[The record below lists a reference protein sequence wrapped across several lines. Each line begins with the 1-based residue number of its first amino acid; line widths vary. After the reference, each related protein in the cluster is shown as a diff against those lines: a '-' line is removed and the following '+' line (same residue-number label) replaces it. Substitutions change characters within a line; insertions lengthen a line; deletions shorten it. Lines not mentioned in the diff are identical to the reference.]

1 MRRDHRG
8 SSVTMGGAAVL
19 RKNKRFAM
27 SIAVGAL
34 LLAACTS
41 NGDNNTPTSVSTGT
55 SPQQGGT
62 LKLADANDV
71 VTLDNSQAVSTVD
84 YSLTA
89 GALYEGLYHVDES
102 GNLVAA
108 LAEDLPTISKDS
120 LTYTIT
126 IRSDAMFAGPGFTPR
141 AVTAQDAAY
150 GMQRALDPNTKPAPS
165 WGGGYLYPLQGAS
178 EFASGKADSLSGIKI
193 VDASTLQITLTQPTS
208 TFIYDLTIATSW
220 PVPEEAVKTAGDK
233 FGDSPVGAGPFFL
246 DQWNKGESMVLKA
259 NPGYV
264 DPGFPYL
271 DELDLSLNV
280 DPNTQVLQLQNGTID
295 APAEPFFLPQA
306 AIQQLAQ
313 DDSISMTPTT
323 GPTVY
328 YWALNNEGILKNPD
342 LRKAIAMAINRDVI
356 KQFGSEA
363 RPWTQIYS
371 SVTKQSDP
379 NLEAIPYDTTEAQA
393 VLEQAGYNG
402 ETIKVIY
409 DATDPF
415 ASAMS
420 TALQQDLK
428 GIGVTVQISGLQ
440 QAAYFGDNGYNNPR
454 NYDMLPTYWRQDYPD
469 GQDYISTNFVCAQ
482 VPPPGLNVARYCNKE
497 VDSMLAESDALPF
510 GPDRDQILR
519 QIQQTVISDAAG
531 VGTMQVDWPAI
542 STQRVGALIT
552 IPTYAP
558 FDWKSCWVK
567 AS

>member
-1 MRRDHRG
+1 MLRG
-8 SSVTMGGAAVL
+8 N
-19 RKNKRFAM
+19 RRFAI
-27 SIAVGAL
+27 SIAISAL
-34 LLAACTS
+34 VLAGCSS
-41 NGDNNTPTSVSTGT
+41 NDDVSTTTTTASTPT

-71 VTLDNSQAVSTVD
+71 VTLDNSQAVSTID
-84 YSLTA
+84 YAMTA
-89 GALYEGLYHVDES
+89 GALYEGLYHVDEH

-108 LAEDLPTISKDS
+108 LADDMPTVSKDG

-126 IRSDAMFAGPGFTPR
+126 IRPDAMFAGPGFTPR

-150 GMQRALDPNTKPAPS
+150 GMQRALDPSTKPAPS
-165 WGGGYLYPLQGAS
+165 WGGGYLYPIEGAS
-178 EFASGKADSLSGIKI
+178 EFASGKAGSVSGIKV
-193 VDASTLQITLTQPTS
+193 VDPSSLQITLTQPTS

-220 PVPEEAVKTAGDK
+220 PVPEEAVRKAGDA
-233 FGDSPVGAGPFFL
+233 FGDSPVGAGPFYL
-246 DQWNKGESMVLKA
+246 DQWNKGQSMVLKA

-264 DPGFPYL
+264 DPTFPYL

-280 DPNTQVLQLQNGTID
+280 DPNTQVLELQNGTID

-306 AIQQLAQ
+306 AIQQLSQ
-313 DDSISMTPTT
+313 DDSITMTPTS

-328 YWALNNEGILKNPD
+328 YWALNNEGILKNAD
-342 LRKAIAMAINRDVI
+342 LREAVAMAINRDVT
-356 KQFGSEA
+356 KQFGTEA

-379 NLEAIPYDTTEAQA
+379 NLEAIPYDATQAQA
-393 VLEQAGYNG
+393 MLKQAGYTG

-420 TALQQDLK
+420 TSLQQDLEA
-428 GIGVTVQISGLQ
+428 IGMNVQINGLQ
-440 QAAYFGDNGYNNPR
+440 QAAYFGDDGYNNPKS
-454 NYDMLPTYWRQDYPD
+454 YDMLPTYWRQDYPD
-469 GQDYISTNFVCAQ
+469 GQDYISTNFVCPQ

-497 VDSMLAESDALPF
+497 VDSLLAKSDALPF
-510 GPDRDQILR
+510 GSGRDEILQHVQQI
-519 QIQQTVISDAAG
+519 VVGDAAG

-542 STQRVGALIT
+542 STQRVGALVT

-558 FDWKSCWVK
+558 FDWKSCWVV

>member
-1 MRRDHRG
+1 MLRRNKPLVV
-8 SSVTMGGAAVL
+8 SLAV
-19 RKNKRFAM
+19 
-27 SIAVGAL
+27 VAL
-34 LLAACTS
+34 ALAACTS
-41 NGDNNTPTSVSTGT
+41 DGGDTNPTPSESEAT
-55 SPQQGGT
+55 SPQRGGT
-62 LKLADANDV
+62 MTLGDANDV
-71 VTLDNSQAVSTVD
+71 VTLDNSQAVSTID

-89 GALYEGLYHVDES
+89 GALYEGLYHVDSS
-102 GNLVAA
+102 GSLVAA
-108 LAEDLPTISKDS
+108 LADGMPTVSEDGLS
-120 LTYTIT
+120 YTIK
-126 IRSDAMFAGPGFTPR
+126 IRPDAMFAGPGFTPR

-150 GMQRALDPNTKPAPS
+150 GMERALNPETKPAPS
-165 WGGGYLYPLQGAS
+165 WGGGYLYPIEGAP
-178 EFASGKADSLSGIKI
+178 EFASGKAASVSGIEV
-193 VDASTLQITLTQPTS
+193 VDPSTLQITLSQPTS

-220 PVPEEAVKTAGDK
+220 PVPEEAVKSAGER

-246 DQWNKGESMVLKA
+246 DQWNKGESLVLKR

-264 DPGFPYL
+264 DPAFPYL
-271 DELDLSLNV
+271 DEIDVSLNV
-280 DPNTQVLQLQNGTID
+280 DPNTQVLQLENGTID

-306 AIQQLAQ
+306 AIQQLSQ
-313 DDSISMTPTT
+313 NSSITMTPTT

-328 YWALNNEGILKNPD
+328 YWALNNEGILED
-342 LRKAIAMAINRDVI
+342 ATLRKAVAMAINRDVT
-356 KQFGSEA
+356 KQFGTEA

-379 NLEAIPYDTTEAQA
+379 NLQAIPYDTTQAQSM
-393 VLEQAGYNG
+393 LKQAGYEG
-402 ETIKVIY
+402 EPIKVIY

-420 TALQQDLK
+420 TSLQQDLEA
-428 GIGVTVQISGLQ
+428 IGMSVQITGLQ
-440 QAAYFGDNGYNNPR
+440 QAAYFGDDGYNNPK

-497 VDSMLAESDALPF
+497 VDSLLAKSDAMPF
-510 GPDRDQILR
+510 GSERDQIL
-519 QIQQTVISDAAG
+519 QQVQEIVVSDAAG

-542 STQRVGALIT
+542 STERVGALVT

>member
-1 MRRDHRG
+1 M
-8 SSVTMGGAAVL
+8 L
-19 RKNKRFAM
+19 RMNRWFAI
-27 SIAVGAL
+27 SIAIATLVLG
-34 LLAACTS
+34 ACTS
-41 NGDNNTPTSVSTGT
+41 NGDESTPTATTESTAG
-55 SPQQGGT
+55 PQQGGT

-71 VTLDNSQAVSTVD
+71 VTLDNSQAVSTID

-89 GALYEGLYHVDES
+89 GALYEGLYHVDQS
-102 GNLVAA
+102 GDLVAA
-108 LAEDLPTISKDS
+108 IADDLPTISKDG
-120 LTYTIT
+120 LTYTIA
-126 IRSDAMFAGPGFTPR
+126 IRPDAMFAGPGFTPR

-150 GMQRALDPNTKPAPS
+150 GMERALDPNTKPGPS
-165 WGGGYLYPLQGAS
+165 WGGGYLFPIEGAS
-178 EFASGKADSLSGIKI
+178 EFASGEANSVSGIKV
-193 VDASTLQITLTQPTS
+193 VDPSTLQITLTQPTS
-208 TFIYDLTIATSW
+208 TFIYGLTIATSW
-220 PVPEEAVKTAGDK
+220 PVPEEAVQDAGEK
-233 FGDSPVGAGPFFL
+233 FGDSPVGAGPFYL

-264 DPGFPYL
+264 DPAFPYL
-271 DELDLSLNV
+271 DQLDLSLNV
-280 DPNTQVLQLQNGTID
+280 DPNTQVLQLEDGTID

-313 DDSISMTPTT
+313 DDSITMTPTT

-328 YWALNNEGILKNPD
+328 YWALNTEGILKDAD
-342 LRKAIAMAINRDVI
+342 LRKAVAMAINRDVT
-356 KQFGSEA
+356 KQFGTEA
-363 RPWTQIYS
+363 EPWTQIYS

-379 NLEAIPYDTTEAQA
+379 NLEAIPYDTAQA
-393 VLEQAGYNG
+393 QAMLEQAGYNG

-420 TALQQDLK
+420 TSLQQDLK
-428 GIGVTVQISGLQ
+428 AIGMNVEIKGLQ
-440 QAAYFGDNGYNNPR
+440 QAAYFGDAGYNDPK

-482 VPPPGLNVARYCNKE
+482 VAPPGLNVARYCNE
-497 VDSMLAESDALPF
+497 QVDSMLAKSDALDF
-510 GPDRDQILR
+510 GAERDQILQ
-519 QIQQTVISDAAG
+519 QIQQTVVGDAAG
-531 VGTMQVDWPAI
+531 VGTMQVNWPAI
-542 STQRVGALIT
+542 STQRVGALVT

>member
-1 MRRDHRG
+1 M
-8 SSVTMGGAAVL
+8 
-19 RKNKRFAM
+19 
-27 SIAVGAL
+27 
-34 LLAACTS
+34 
-41 NGDNNTPTSVSTGT
+41 
-55 SPQQGGT
+55 T
-62 LKLADANDV
+62 LGDANDV
-71 VTLDNSQAVSTVD
+71 VTLDNSQAVSTID

-89 GALYEGLYHVDES
+89 GALYEGLYHVDSS
-102 GNLVAA
+102 GSLVAA
-108 LAEDLPTISKDS
+108 LADGMPTVSEDGLS
-120 LTYTIT
+120 YTIK
-126 IRSDAMFAGPGFTPR
+126 IRPDAMFAGPGFTPR

-150 GMQRALDPNTKPAPS
+150 GMERALDPETKPAPS
-165 WGGGYLYPLQGAS
+165 WGGGYLYPIEGAP
-178 EFASGKADSLSGIKI
+178 EFASGKAASVSGIEV
-193 VDASTLQITLTQPTS
+193 VDPSTLQITLSQPTS

-220 PVPEEAVKTAGDK
+220 PVPEEAVKSAGEK

-246 DQWNKGESMVLKA
+246 DEWNKGESLVLKR

-264 DPGFPYL
+264 DPAFPYL
-271 DELDLSLNV
+271 DEIDVSLNV
-280 DPNTQVLQLQNGTID
+280 DPNTQVLQLENGTID

-306 AIQQLAQ
+306 AIQQLSQ
-313 DDSISMTPTT
+313 NPSITMTPTT

-328 YWALNNEGILKNPD
+328 YWALNNEGILED
-342 LRKAIAMAINRDVI
+342 ATLRKAVAMAINRDVT
-356 KQFGSEA
+356 KQFGTEA

-379 NLEAIPYDTTEAQA
+379 NLQAIPYDTTQAQSM
-393 VLEQAGYNG
+393 LKQAGYEG
-402 ETIKVIY
+402 EPIKVIY

-420 TALQQDLK
+420 TSLQQDLEA
-428 GIGVTVQISGLQ
+428 IGMSVQITGLQ
-440 QAAYFGDNGYNNPR
+440 QAAYFGDDGYNNPK

-497 VDSMLAESDALPF
+497 VDSLLAKSDAMPF
-510 GPDRDQILR
+510 GSERDQIL
-519 QIQQTVISDAAG
+519 QQVQEIVVSDAAG

-542 STQRVGALIT
+542 STERVGALVT

>member
-1 MRRDHRG
+1 L
-8 SSVTMGGAAVL
+8 AI
-19 RKNKRFAM
+19 
-27 SIAVGAL
+27 SIAVASLVLG
-34 LLAACTS
+34 ACTS
-41 NGDNNTPTSVSTGT
+41 SGDESTPTATTGLT
-55 SPQQGGT
+55 ATGPQQGGT

-71 VTLDNSQAVSTVD
+71 VTLDNSQAVSTID

-89 GALYEGLYHVDES
+89 GALYEGLYHVDQS

-108 LAEDLPTISKDS
+108 LADDMPIISKDG

-126 IRSDAMFAGPGFTPR
+126 IRPDAMFAGPGFTPR
-141 AVTAQDAAY
+141 AVTAEDAAY
-150 GMQRALDPNTKPAPS
+150 GMERALDPNTKPGPS
-165 WGGGYLYPLQGAS
+165 WGGGYLYPIEGAS
-178 EFASGKADSLSGIKI
+178 DFASGEANSVSGIKV
-193 VDASTLQITLTQPTS
+193 VDPSTLQITLTQPTS

-220 PVPEEAVKTAGDK
+220 PVPEEAVKDAGEK
-233 FGDSPVGAGPFFL
+233 FGDSPVGAGPFYL

-264 DPGFPYL
+264 DPAFPYL

-280 DPNTQVLQLQNGTID
+280 DPNTQVLQLQDGTID

-313 DDSISMTPTT
+313 DDSITMTPTT

-328 YWALNNEGILKNPD
+328 YWALNNEGILKDAD
-342 LRKAIAMAINRDVI
+342 LRKAVAMAINRDVT
-356 KQFGSEA
+356 KQFGTEA
-363 RPWTQIYS
+363 EPWTQIYS

-379 NLEAIPYDTTEAQA
+379 NLEAIPYDTTQA
-393 VLEQAGYNG
+393 KAMLEQAGYNG

-420 TALQQDLK
+420 TSLQQDLK
-428 GIGVTVQISGLQ
+428 AIGMNVEIKGLQ
-440 QAAYFGDNGYNNPR
+440 QAAYFGDAGYNDPA

-482 VPPPGLNVARYCNKE
+482 VAPPGLNVARYCSKQ
-497 VDSMLAESDALPF
+497 VDSMLAKSDALDF
-510 GPDRDQILR
+510 GSERDRLLQ
-519 QIQQTVISDAAG
+519 QIQQIVVGDAAG
-531 VGTMQVDWPAI
+531 VGTMQVNWPAI
-542 STQRVGALIT
+542 STQRVGALVT

-567 AS
+567 AT

>member
-1 MRRDHRG
+1 M
-8 SSVTMGGAAVL
+8 L
-19 RKNKRFAM
+19 RMNRWFAI
-27 SIAVGAL
+27 SIAIATLVLG
-34 LLAACTS
+34 ACTS
-41 NGDNNTPTSVSTGT
+41 NGDESTPTATTESTAG
-55 SPQQGGT
+55 PQQGGT

-71 VTLDNSQAVSTVD
+71 VTLDNSQAVSTID

-89 GALYEGLYHVDES
+89 GALYEGLYHVDQS
-102 GNLVAA
+102 GDLVAA
-108 LAEDLPTISKDS
+108 IADDLPTISKDG
-120 LTYTIT
+120 LTYTIA
-126 IRSDAMFAGPGFTPR
+126 IRPDAMFAGPGFTPR

-150 GMQRALDPNTKPAPS
+150 GMERALDPNTKPGPS
-165 WGGGYLYPLQGAS
+165 WGGGYLFPIEGAS
-178 EFASGKADSLSGIKI
+178 EFASGEANSVSGIKV
-193 VDASTLQITLTQPTS
+193 VDPSTLQITLTQPTS
-208 TFIYDLTIATSW
+208 TFIYGLTIATSW
-220 PVPEEAVKTAGDK
+220 PVPEEAVQDAGEK
-233 FGDSPVGAGPFFL
+233 FGDSPVGAGPFYL

-264 DPGFPYL
+264 DPAFPYL
-271 DELDLSLNV
+271 DQLDLSLNV
-280 DPNTQVLQLQNGTID
+280 DPNTQVLQLEDGTID

-313 DDSISMTPTT
+313 DDSITMTPTT

-328 YWALNNEGILKNPD
+328 YWALNTEGILKDAD
-342 LRKAIAMAINRDVI
+342 LRKAVAMAINRDVT
-356 KQFGSEA
+356 KQFGTEA
-363 RPWTQIYS
+363 EPWTQIYS

-379 NLEAIPYDTTEAQA
+379 NLEAIPYDTAQA
-393 VLEQAGYNG
+393 QAMLERAGYNG

-420 TALQQDLK
+420 TSLQQDLK
-428 GIGVTVQISGLQ
+428 AIGMNVEIEGLQ
-440 QAAYFGDNGYNNPR
+440 QAAYFGDAGYNDPK

-482 VPPPGLNVARYCNKE
+482 VAPPGLNVARYCNE
-497 VDSMLAESDALPF
+497 QVDSMLAKSDALDF
-510 GPDRDQILR
+510 GAERDQILQ
-519 QIQQTVISDAAG
+519 QIQQTVVGDAAG
-531 VGTMQVDWPAI
+531 VGTMQVNWPAI
-542 STQRVGALIT
+542 STQRVGALVT

>member
-1 MRRDHRG
+1 M
-8 SSVTMGGAAVL
+8 L
-19 RKNKRFAM
+19 RMNRRFAI
-27 SIAVGAL
+27 SIAIATVV
-34 LLAACTS
+34 LAACTS
-41 NGDNNTPTSVSTGT
+41 NGDESTTTTTTTASTAT

-71 VTLDNSQAVSTVD
+71 VTLDNSQAVSTID
-84 YSLTA
+84 YELTA
-89 GALYEGLYHVDES
+89 GALYEGLYHVDE
-102 GNLVAA
+102 GGDLVAA
-108 LAEDLPTISKDS
+108 LAADMPTVSQDG
-120 LTYTIT
+120 LTYTIA
-126 IRSDAMFAGPGFTPR
+126 IRPDAMFAGPGFTPR

-150 GMQRALDPNTKPAPS
+150 GMERALDPNTKPGPS
-165 WGGGYLYPLQGAS
+165 WGGGYLYPIEGAS
-178 EFASGKADSLSGIKI
+178 EFASGKADSVSGIKV
-193 VDASTLQITLTQPTS
+193 VDPSTLQITLTQPTS

-220 PVPEEAVKTAGDK
+220 PVPEEAVKDAGEA

-264 DPGFPYL
+264 DPTFPYL
-271 DELDLSLNV
+271 DELDISLNV
-280 DPNTQVLQLQNGTID
+280 DPNTQVLQLQDGTID
-295 APAEPFFLPQA
+295 AVAEPFFLPQA
-306 AIQQLAQ
+306 AIQQLSQ
-313 DDSISMTPTT
+313 DDSIVMTPTT

-328 YWALNNEGILKNPD
+328 YWALNNQGILKNAD
-342 LRKAIAMAINRDVI
+342 LRKAIAMAINRDVT

-379 NLEAIPYDTTEAQA
+379 NLEAIPYDTTQAEAMLAQ
-393 VLEQAGYNG
+393 VGYNG

-420 TALQQDLK
+420 TSLKQDLEA
-428 GIGVTVQISGLQ
+428 IGMSVEIKGLQ
-440 QAAYFGDNGYNNPR
+440 QAAYFGEGGYTDPT

-482 VPPPGLNVARYCNKE
+482 VPPPYGLNVARYCNEE
-497 VDSMLAESDALPF
+497 VDSMLADSDALPF
-510 GPDRDQILR
+510 GSERDQILQ
-519 QIQQTVISDAAG
+519 QIQQTIVSDAAG
-531 VGTMQVDWPAI
+531 VGVMQVDWPAI
-542 STQRVGALIT
+542 STQRVGALVT

>member
-1 MRRDHRG
+1 M
-8 SSVTMGGAAVL
+8 L
-19 RKNKRFAM
+19 RKNSRFAI
-27 SIAVGAL
+27 SITIAAL
-34 LLAACTS
+34 ALAACTS
-41 NGDNNTPTSVSTGT
+41 NGDGSSQTTTPTETG
-55 SPQQGGT
+55 PQRGGT

-71 VTLDNSQAVSTVD
+71 VTLDNSQAVSTID
-84 YSLTA
+84 YMLTA
-89 GALYEGLYHVDES
+89 GAVYEGLYHVDQN
-102 GNLVAA
+102 GDLVAA
-108 LAEDLPTISKDS
+108 IAEDMPTISADG

-126 IRSDAMFAGPGFTPR
+126 IRPDAMFAGPGFTPR

-150 GMQRALDPNTKPAPS
+150 GMERALDPNTKPAPS
-165 WGGGYLYPLQGAS
+165 WGGGYLYPIEGAA
-178 EFASGKADSLSGIKI
+178 EFASGKATSVSGITV
-193 VDASTLQITLTQPTS
+193 VDPSTLQITLSQPTS

-220 PVPEEAVKTAGDK
+220 PAPKEAVKGGDT
-233 FGDSPVGAGPFFL
+233 FGDSPVGAGPFYL
-246 DQWNKGESMVLKA
+246 DHWNKGQSMVLKA

-264 DPGFPYL
+264 DPTFPYL

-280 DPNTQVLQLQNGTID
+280 DPNTQVLQLQNWTID
-295 APAEPFFLPQA
+295 VPAEPFFLPQA

-313 DDSISMTPTT
+313 DDSITMTPTT

-328 YWALNNEGILKNPD
+328 YWALNNEGILKNAD
-342 LRKAIAMAINRDVI
+342 LRKAVAMAINRDVT
-356 KQFGSEA
+356 KQFGTEV

-371 SVTKQSDP
+371 SVTKQSDE
-379 NLEAIPYDTTEAQA
+379 NLEAIPYDRTAAKDALTA
-393 VLEQAGYNG
+393 AGYNG
-402 ETIKVIY
+402 ETIRVIY

-420 TALQQDLK
+420 TSAQQELK
-428 GIGVTVQISGLQ
+428 AIGVNVEIKGLQ
-440 QAAYFGDNGYNNPR
+440 QAAYFGDAGYNDPK

-497 VDSMLAESDALPF
+497 LDSMLAQSDALPF
-510 GPDRDQILR
+510 GSERDQILQ
-519 QIQQTVISDAAG
+519 QIQQTVVSDAAG

-542 STQRVGALIT
+542 STQRVGALVT
-552 IPTYAP
+552 IPSYAP

>member
-1 MRRDHRG
+1 
-8 SSVTMGGAAVL
+8 VIL
-19 RKNKRFAM
+19 
-27 SIAVGAL
+27 IAVAML
-34 LLAACTS
+34 ALAACTS
-41 NGDNNTPTSVSTGT
+41 NKSGSSQTTTPTTTG
-55 SPQQGGT
+55 PQRGGV

-71 VTLDNSQAVSTVD
+71 VTLDNSQAVSTID
-84 YSLTA
+84 YELTA
-89 GALYEGLYHVDES
+89 GALYEGLYHVDQN

-108 LAEDLPTISKDS
+108 LAQDLPTISKDG
-120 LTYTIT
+120 LTYTVT
-126 IRSDAMFAGPGFTPR
+126 IRPDAMFAGPGFTPR
-141 AVTAQDAAY
+141 AVTAEDAAF
-150 GMQRALDPNTKPAPS
+150 GMERALDPNTKPAPS
-165 WGGGYLYPLQGAS
+165 WGGGYLYPIKGAA
-178 EFASGKADSLSGIKI
+178 EFASGKANSVSGIKV
-193 VDASTLQITLTQPTS
+193 VDPSTLEITLTQPTS

-220 PVPEEAVKTAGDK
+220 PVPKEAVGAGAA
-233 FGDSPVGAGPFFL
+233 FGDSPVGAGPFYL
-246 DQWNKGESMVLKA
+246 DQWNKGQSMVLKA

-264 DPGFPYL
+264 DPVFPYL

-295 APAEPFFLPQA
+295 VPAEPFFLPQA

-313 DDSISMTPTT
+313 DNSISMTPTT

-328 YWALNNEGILKNPD
+328 YWALNNEGILKNAD
-342 LRKAIAMAINRDVI
+342 LRKAVAMVINRDVT
-356 KQFGSEA
+356 KQFGTEA

-379 NLEAIPYDTTEAQA
+379 NVQAIPYAPSQA
-393 VLEQAGYNG
+393 KTLLTQAGYNG
-402 ETIKVIY
+402 ETIRVIY

-420 TALQQDLK
+420 TSVQQELK
-428 GIGVTVQISGLQ
+428 AIGVNVEIKGLQ
-440 QAAYFGDNGYNNPR
+440 QAAYFGDAGYNNPK
-454 NYDMLPTYWRQDYPD
+454 NYDMLPTYWREDYPD

-482 VPPPGLNVARYCNKE
+482 VAPPGLNVARYCNTE
-497 VDSMLAESDALPF
+497 LDSMLARSDALPF
-510 GPDRDQILR
+510 GSTRDKILQ

-542 STQRVGALIT
+542 STQRVGALVT

-567 AS
+567 PG

>member
-1 MRRDHRG
+1 MLRRNRW
-8 SSVTMGGAAVL
+8 
-19 RKNKRFAM
+19 FAI
-27 SIAVGAL
+27 SIAIATLVLG
-34 LLAACTS
+34 ACTS
-41 NGDNNTPTSVSTGT
+41 NGDESTPTATTGSTAG
-55 SPQQGGT
+55 PQQGGT

-71 VTLDNSQAVSTVD
+71 VTLDNSQAVSTID

-89 GALYEGLYHVDES
+89 GALYEGLYHVDQS
-102 GNLVAA
+102 GDLVAA
-108 LAEDLPTISKDS
+108 IADDLPTISKDG
-120 LTYTIT
+120 LTYTIA
-126 IRSDAMFAGPGFTPR
+126 IRPDAMFAGPGFTPR

-150 GMQRALDPNTKPAPS
+150 GMERALDPNTKPGPS
-165 WGGGYLYPLQGAS
+165 WGGGYLFPIEGAS
-178 EFASGKADSLSGIKI
+178 EFASGEANSVSGIKV
-193 VDASTLQITLTQPTS
+193 VDPSTLQITLTQPTS
-208 TFIYDLTIATSW
+208 TFIYGLTIATSW
-220 PVPEEAVKTAGDK
+220 PVPEEAVQDAGEK
-233 FGDSPVGAGPFFL
+233 FGESPVGAGPFYL

-264 DPGFPYL
+264 DPAFPYL
-271 DELDLSLNV
+271 DQLDLSLNV
-280 DPNTQVLQLQNGTID
+280 DPNTQVLQLEDGTID

-313 DDSISMTPTT
+313 DDSITMTPTT

-328 YWALNNEGILKNPD
+328 YWALNNEGILKDAD
-342 LRKAIAMAINRDVI
+342 LRKAVAMAINRDVT
-356 KQFGSEA
+356 KQFGTEA
-363 RPWTQIYS
+363 EPWTQIYS

-379 NLEAIPYDTTEAQA
+379 NLEAIPYDTAQA
-393 VLEQAGYNG
+393 QAMLERAGYNG

-420 TALQQDLK
+420 TSLQQDLK
-428 GIGVTVQISGLQ
+428 AIGMNVEIKGLQ
-440 QAAYFGDNGYNNPR
+440 QAAYFGDAGYNDPK

-482 VPPPGLNVARYCNKE
+482 VAPPGLNVARYCNE
-497 VDSMLAESDALPF
+497 QVDSMLAKSDALDF
-510 GPDRDQILR
+510 GAERDQILQ
-519 QIQQTVISDAAG
+519 QIQQTVVGDAAG
-531 VGTMQVDWPAI
+531 VGTMQVNWPAI
-542 STQRVGALIT
+542 STQRVGALVT

>member
-1 MRRDHRG
+1 MLRG
-8 SSVTMGGAAVL
+8 NRTFAITVAIAALV
-19 RKNKRFAM
+19 
-27 SIAVGAL
+27 
-34 LLAACTS
+34 LAACTS
-41 NGDNNTPTSVSTGT
+41 NNDEATPTATTSTAT
-55 SPQQGGT
+55 APQQGGT

-71 VTLDNSQAVSTVD
+71 VTLDNSQAVSTID

-89 GALYEGLYHVDES
+89 GALYEGLYHVDE
-102 GNLVAA
+102 GGDLVAA
-108 LAEDLPTISKDS
+108 LAEDMPSVSSDG

-126 IRSDAMFAGPGFTPR
+126 IRPDAMFAGPGFTPR

-150 GMQRALDPNTKPAPS
+150 GMERALDPETKPGPS
-165 WGGGYLYPLQGAS
+165 WGGGYLYPIEGAS
-178 EFASGKADSLSGIKI
+178 EFAGGKAKSVSGIE
-193 VDASTLQITLTQPTS
+193 VADDSTLKITLTQPTS

-220 PVPEEAVKTAGDK
+220 PVPEEAVKAAGEK
-233 FGDSPVGAGPFFL
+233 FGQSPVGAGPFYL

-264 DPGFPYL
+264 DPTFPYL
-271 DELDLSLNV
+271 DELDLALNV
-280 DPNTQVLQLQNGTID
+280 DPNTQVLQLQDGSID

-313 DDSISMTPTT
+313 DPSINMPPTT

-328 YWALNNEGILKNPD
+328 YWALNNEGILKNAD
-342 LRKAIAMAINRDVI
+342 LRNAVAMAINRDVT
-356 KQFGSEA
+356 KQFGTEA
-363 RPWTQIYS
+363 VPWTQIYS

-379 NLEAIPYDTTEAQA
+379 DIQAIPYDTEQA
-393 VLEQAGYNG
+393 KSMLDQAGYSG
-402 ETIKVIY
+402 ETLKVIY

-420 TALQQDLK
+420 TSIQQDLK
-428 GIGVTVQISGLQ
+428 AIGMNVEIKGLQ
-440 QAAYFGDNGYNNPR
+440 QAAYFGDAGYNNPD

-482 VPPPGLNVARYCNKE
+482 VPPPGLNVARYCNKQL
-497 VDSMLAESDALPF
+497 DSQLAKSDALEF
-510 GPDRDQILR
+510 GSERDQILKE
-519 QIQQTVISDAAG
+519 IQQTVVSDAAG
-531 VGTMQVDWPAI
+531 VGTMQVNWPAI
-542 STQRVGALIT
+542 STERVGALVT

>member
-1 MRRDHRG
+1 MLRRNRW
-8 SSVTMGGAAVL
+8 
-19 RKNKRFAM
+19 FAI
-27 SIAVGAL
+27 SIAIATLVLG
-34 LLAACTS
+34 ACTS
-41 NGDNNTPTSVSTGT
+41 NGDESTPTATTGSTAG
-55 SPQQGGT
+55 PQQGGT

-71 VTLDNSQAVSTVD
+71 VTLDNSQAVSTID

-89 GALYEGLYHVDES
+89 GALYEGLYHVDQS
-102 GNLVAA
+102 GDLVAA
-108 LAEDLPTISKDS
+108 IADDLPTISKDG
-120 LTYTIT
+120 LTYTIA
-126 IRSDAMFAGPGFTPR
+126 IRPDAMFAGPGFTPR

-150 GMQRALDPNTKPAPS
+150 GMERALDPNTKPGPS
-165 WGGGYLYPLQGAS
+165 WGGGYLFPIEGAS
-178 EFASGKADSLSGIKI
+178 EFASGEANSVSGIKV
-193 VDASTLQITLTQPTS
+193 VDPSTLQITLTQPTS
-208 TFIYDLTIATSW
+208 TFIYGLTIATSW
-220 PVPEEAVKTAGDK
+220 PVPEEAVQDAGEK
-233 FGDSPVGAGPFFL
+233 FGESPVGAGPFYL

-264 DPGFPYL
+264 DPAFPYL
-271 DELDLSLNV
+271 DQLDLSLNV
-280 DPNTQVLQLQNGTID
+280 DPNTQVLQLEDGTID

-313 DDSISMTPTT
+313 DDSITMTPTT

-328 YWALNNEGILKNPD
+328 YWALNNEGILKDAD
-342 LRKAIAMAINRDVI
+342 LRKAVAMAINRDVT
-356 KQFGSEA
+356 KQFGTEA
-363 RPWTQIYS
+363 EPWTQIYS

-379 NLEAIPYDTTEAQA
+379 NLEAIPYDTAQA
-393 VLEQAGYNG
+393 QAMLERAGYNG

-420 TALQQDLK
+420 TSLQQDLK
-428 GIGVTVQISGLQ
+428 AIGMNVEIKGLQ
-440 QAAYFGDNGYNNPR
+440 QAAYFGDAGYNDPK

-482 VPPPGLNVARYCNKE
+482 VAPPGLNVARYCNE
-497 VDSMLAESDALPF
+497 LVDSMLAKSDALDF
-510 GPDRDQILR
+510 GAERDQILQ
-519 QIQQTVISDAAG
+519 QIQQTVVGDAAG
-531 VGTMQVDWPAI
+531 VGTMQVNWPAI
-542 STQRVGALIT
+542 STQRVGALVT

>member
-1 MRRDHRG
+1 MLRRNR
-8 SSVTMGGAAVL
+8 
-19 RKNKRFAM
+19 RFAI
-27 SIAVGAL
+27 SIAIATLVLG
-34 LLAACTS
+34 ACTS
-41 NGDNNTPTSVSTGT
+41 NGDESTPTATSGSTAG
-55 SPQQGGT
+55 PQQGGT

-71 VTLDNSQAVSTVD
+71 VTLDNSQAVSTID

-89 GALYEGLYHVDES
+89 GALYEGLYHVDQS

-108 LAEDLPTISKDS
+108 IADDLPTISKDG
-120 LTYTIT
+120 LTYTIA
-126 IRSDAMFAGPGFTPR
+126 IRPDAMFAGPGFTPR
-141 AVTAQDAAY
+141 AVTAQDAAF
-150 GMQRALDPNTKPAPS
+150 GMERALDPNTKPGPS
-165 WGGGYLYPLQGAS
+165 WGGGYLYPIEGAS
-178 EFASGKADSLSGIKI
+178 EFASGTANSVSGIKV
-193 VDASTLQITLTQPTS
+193 VDPSTLQITLTQPTS

-220 PVPEEAVKTAGDK
+220 PVPEEAVKDAGEK
-233 FGDSPVGAGPFFL
+233 FGDSPVGAGPFYL
-246 DQWNKGESMVLKA
+246 DQWDKGESMVLKA

-264 DPGFPYL
+264 DPAFPYL
-271 DELDLSLNV
+271 DQLDLSLNV
-280 DPNTQVLQLQNGTID
+280 DPNTQVLQLEDGTID

-313 DDSISMTPTT
+313 NDSITMTPTT

-328 YWALNNEGILKNPD
+328 YWALNNEGILKDAD
-342 LRKAIAMAINRDVI
+342 LRKAVAMAINRDVT
-356 KQFGSEA
+356 KQFGTEA
-363 RPWTQIYS
+363 EPWTQIYS

-379 NLEAIPYDTTEAQA
+379 NLEALPYDTTQAQA
-393 VLEQAGYNG
+393 MLERAGYNG

-420 TALQQDLK
+420 TSLQQDLK
-428 GIGVTVQISGLQ
+428 AIGMNVEIKGLQ
-440 QAAYFGDNGYNNPR
+440 QAAYFGDAGYNDPK

-482 VPPPGLNVARYCNKE
+482 VAPPGLNVARYCNE
-497 VDSMLAESDALPF
+497 QVDSMLAKSDALDF
-510 GPDRDQILR
+510 GAERDQILQ
-519 QIQQTVISDAAG
+519 QIQQTVVGDAAG
-531 VGTMQVDWPAI
+531 VGTMQVNWPAI
-542 STQRVGALIT
+542 STQRVGALVT